1 MQLNSY
7 AKEIGQRLL
16 FLRLENG
23 LSRLDVAIWT
33 GIKPETLWFYETGLR
48 CLKVDTAFK
57 LANYY
62 GVSIDWLAGISGR
75 RDGSHA
81 GTEEDKG

>member
-7 AKEIGQRLL
+7 AKAVGQKLVE
-16 FLRLENG
+16 LRRERG
-23 LSRLDVAIWT
+23 LSQLEAAV
-33 GIKPETLWFYETGLR
+33 GIGIDQTTLCCYETGR
-48 CLKVDTAFK
+48 YCPKIDTAFK

-75 RDGSHA
+75 RKS
-81 GTEEDKG
+81 

>member
-7 AKEIGQRLL
+7 TKEVGERLL
-16 FLRLENG
+16 GLRLERG
-23 LSRLDVAIWT
+23 KSLLAVAFEI
-33 GIKPETLWFYETGLR
+33 GIDRETLRLYETGR
-48 CLKVDTAFK
+48 YCPKIDTAYK

-75 RDGSHA
+75 RKPIG
-81 GTEEDKG
+81 